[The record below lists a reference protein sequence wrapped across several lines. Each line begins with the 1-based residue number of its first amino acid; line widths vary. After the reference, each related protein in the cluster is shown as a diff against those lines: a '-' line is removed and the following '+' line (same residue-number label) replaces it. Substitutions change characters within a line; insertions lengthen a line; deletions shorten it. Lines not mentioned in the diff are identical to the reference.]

1 MNTDVLYYTLLIGFT
16 ILGIFKNSLS
26 LNPIR
31 FHCNN
36 YVLNTYLYFI
46 LSWGI
51 MMATTTTLKNLDV
64 KLNDLFSGPF
74 TILLALSSI
83 CLLVGLLF
91 VPPEL
96 FFTKHV
102 LYIAEMMLLGI
113 TLYPYFV
120 KNKSLFYH
128 IAITTL
134 SVLVVLSLITFYA
147 PHIVKDS
154 WFIYLFIAL
163 IGVLI
168 ARIVELVMTYKNKK
182 RPKFSRWISY
192 ISILLFSLFIM
203 YDTKK
208 VLVNADKCVNPDYIN
223 ESINLVLDSLNLF
236 ASLYD
241 VNRE

>member
-113 TLYPYFV
+113 IQYG
-120 KNKSLFYH
+120 
-128 IAITTL
+128 I
-134 SVLVVLSLITFYA
+134 
-147 PHIVKDS
+147 
-154 WFIYLFIAL
+154 
-163 IGVLI
+163 
-168 ARIVELVMTYKNKK
+168 
-182 RPKFSRWISY
+182 
-192 ISILLFSLFIM
+192 
-203 YDTKK
+203 
-208 VLVNADKCVNPDYIN
+208 
-223 ESINLVLDSLNLF
+223 
-236 ASLYD
+236 
-241 VNRE
+241 